1 MASGARARGRG
12 PGQEVKR
19 AQPEVLGWPRWRTAR
34 STLAGQES
42 WLVPQVDVCMCGT
55 VGRLGCLAHALP
67 EEAHPFLFTLIKLL
81 TGFWQIGKKSVC
93 SS

>member
-1 MASGARARGRG
+1 MPSRKSWGGRG
-12 PGQEVKR
+12 GGQH
-19 AQPEVLGWPRWRTAR
+19 AAPWP
-34 STLAGQES
+34 GQES